1 MRTILLLTISLVL
14 IACGESAPPASEAPV
29 SEMAVAATA
38 TATPVNAEPS
48 NSYAQ
53 ARAAAMTAIEIAA
66 DKGHAWTTSDQLLE
80 AAARAAREGDE
91 RRAISLADEARI
103 HAELAAV
110 QADREATAWHDNV
123 IGD

>member
-14 IACGESAPPASEAPV
+14 IGCGESAPPASAAPI
-29 SEMAVAATA
+29 SEAATVPA
-38 TATPVNAEPS
+38 KTISTEPGK
-48 NSYAQ
+48 SYAE
-53 ARAAAMTAIEIAA
+53 ARSAAITAIEIAA
-66 DKGHAWTTSDQLLE
+66 DKWHAWTTSDSLLQE
-80 AAARAAREGDE
+80 AANAAAQGDE
-91 RRAISLADEARI
+91 SRAISLADEARI

>member
-48 NSYAQ
+48 NSYVE
-53 ARAAAMTAIEIAA
+53 ARSAAMTAIEIAA
-66 DKGHAWTTSDQLLE
+66 DTGHAWITSDSLLQE
-80 AAARAAREGDE
+80 AANAAEQGDE
-91 RRAISLADEARI
+91 GRAISLADEARI
-103 HAELAAV
+103 HAELAAI
-110 QADREATAWHDNV
+110 QADTEATAWHDNV